1 MDGRDA
7 FALLLVALMILPA
20 VGVARY
26 RYRKALRERDSAK
39 PLPPGKDGGPP
50 R

>member
-1 MDGRDA
+1 VEARDA

-26 RYRKALRERDSAK
+26 RYRRALRERDRQGRDA
-39 PLPPGKDGGPP
+39 P
-50 R
+50 

>member
-20 VGVARY
+20 VAVARY
-26 RYRKALRERDSAK
+26 RYIKAIRERDARENDS
-39 PLPPGKDGGPP
+39 P
-50 R
+50 